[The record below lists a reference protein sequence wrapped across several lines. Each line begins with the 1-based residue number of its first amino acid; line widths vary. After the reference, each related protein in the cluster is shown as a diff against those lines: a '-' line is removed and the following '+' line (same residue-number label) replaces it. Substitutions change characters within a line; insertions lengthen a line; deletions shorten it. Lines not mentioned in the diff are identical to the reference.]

1 MMRLRMR
8 HPSNTTANTL
18 GRIALSGLAI
28 LFVNATLLA
37 QATTTSDRQ
46 KFAEASRLEKK
57 TVQSLLKGESWPR
70 RALAAMRL
78 ERYDCPE
85 TQDMLLRLL
94 ADDAWQV
101 RAFAT
106 RTLGRRRVPA
116 QAHWFAT
123 EDEPRVL
130 RTALRHRYK
139 LDLERVG
146 RGVRFLARADNLQDR
161 LLAAEI
167 GIASGDA
174 ALAKLAGETTRKII
188 LRMRRI
194 EAGALSPRLAMI
206 TGAPDLRRQYRWQ
219 QWLRK
224 IGRRFEV
231 HPAYAVPE
239 ATEAPLPPGFLAR
252 LDPDRFAA
260 MESYIDALSDRHV
273 DLAICLDCTAS
284 MWGEIAEAQ
293 GGIDDM
299 MLFVGDVVGSLRVGI
314 VGYRDRRD
322 EFETKAWDFTSDI
335 NEARRRLWSLRA
347 DGGGDTP
354 EAVYPALRLAYT
366 QFSWLP
372 SHTKV
377 LVLVGDAPPRVGTGT
392 LCISLAE
399 RGAKIKLTTHVIQA
413 DAKEVKHF
421 PQIAEAGGGRCVN
434 HADGDS
440 LIAQITG
447 LTLGDRFQE
456 EFGEFFETYLQLCR

>member
-8 HPSNTTANTL
+8 HASNITANTL
-18 GRIALSGLAI
+18 GRITLSGLAI
-28 LFVNATLLA
+28 LLVNATLFA
-37 QATTTSDRQ
+37 QETTTSDRL

-94 ADDAWQV
+94 ADDEWQV

-123 EDEPRVL
+123 EEEPRVL

-139 LDLERVG
+139 LDTERVG
-146 RGVRFLARADNLQDR
+146 RGVRFLTRANNLQDR
-161 LLAAEI
+161 LLGAEI
-167 GIASGDA
+167 GIASGDED
-174 ALAKLAGETTRKII
+174 LAKLANETTRKII
-188 LRMRRI
+188 LRMRRT
-194 EAGALSPRLAMI
+194 EAGALSPRIAML
-206 TGAPDLRRQYRWQ
+206 TGAPDLRRQYLWQ

-224 IGRRFEV
+224 VGRRFEV
-231 HPAYAVPE
+231 HPAFAVPDS
-239 ATEAPLPPGFLAR
+239 ADAPLPPGFLAR

-260 MESYIDALSDRHV
+260 MESYIDALSDRYV

-335 NEARRRLWSLRA
+335 DEARRRLWSLRA

-392 LCISLAE
+392 LCVSLAK
-399 RGAKIKLTTHVIQA
+399 RGAEIQLTTHVIQT

-421 PQIAEAGGGRCVN
+421 PQIAEAGGGRCVDLD
-434 HADGDS
+434 DGDS